1 MDGDETS
8 SRALVQRDEEK
19 KMFFFIF
26 RIWMDRRNLI
36 ELKRVYDLQNWDLDL
51 PRKKKK
57 TDDNSEENYRIERER
72 ERENVKEETK

>member
-1 MDGDETS
+1 MVMRLVHAPSYKETK
-8 SRALVQRDEEK
+8 RK
-19 KMFFFIF
+19 KCFFFIF
-26 RIWMDRRNLI
+26 RIWLDRRNLN